1 MDGQEVTVPRK
12 LFRWSNPSKSK
23 PNPELESEPDPKPE
37 EDPEE
42 DCEVG
47 VRYVSKLYKSNR
59 LQGIYPIVPGFKF
72 NRAMTEVLQILK
84 PISYDR

>member
-47 VRYVSKLYKSNR
+47 LRYMPKLYAKNTP
-59 LQGIYPIVPGFKF
+59 QGMYPIVPGIVFD
-72 NRAMTEVLQILK
+72 RAMTEVLQILK
-84 PISYDR
+84 PISYDK